1 MTVRAP
7 EIAQP
12 QTKSTFL
19 KGATETV
26 VTDDDNTPR
35 PAYKTIGLKSS
46 SETLKANSAKPSFD
60 LKAQYTP
67 AAPSSATASS
77 RSSTLASSKADR
89 DQLAMTAL
97 TPAEPSSPPPTL
109 RNKFSISRKKKRIQ
123 KQAQELEEKR
133 LKEEANEALRRKHG
147 EYHPPGHTPGL
158 IHNHRPPQHHDHQQI
173 ERSRSLT
180 NMYQQ
185 YQQQSSQP
193 QIHRYPSTSRVASP
207 ISFHSPSSPT
217 SPQSH
222 TSSASSSTYSSRHNS
237 YTNGHNPQRPTSPVR
252 EQRSVQIDLSQVN
265 PHLNDLENLD
275 EGILSEHWDSNS
287 EDDHDLSFHRSGYP
301 NKSKRSMDS
310 TSERSYQTDNSSINP
325 PSALTRHHG
334 RANRSTLSIDTRP
347 LPTHSNHH
355 PSISQQIQGDSRFS
369 DHRSDSRLSNYRR
382 GDSRLS
388 NYTEDHDHSVVEMT
402 EVKSLPSVHPHDQS
416 RHQSWP
422 LNGDR
427 LMPCD
432 PHEQHRSVSSLSR
445 YPTPAR
451 SRDPLVERYLMNHGG
466 GTGSLAST
474 GTPSTTN
481 LHSHRHSAHPQYGR
495 RHSSDM
501 TATEALRAKAGSRA
515 THRTRDDTWSAH
527 ETEISQQDGHN
538 HNYLA
543 PLPPFQSGPAYTR
556 VPKRKYCKWCCGGC
570 RWWVLLLCI
579 VIPAG
584 IITLVAV
591 RFSHL

>member
-1 MTVRAP
+1 MTVRAH
-7 EIAQP
+7 ELAQP
-12 QTKSTFL
+12 QVKSCESTLLKEAMETK
-19 KGATETV
+19 
-26 VTDDDNTPR
+26 VTDDDITPR

-77 RSSTLASSKADR
+77 HSSTLASSKADR
-89 DQLAMTAL
+89 EQLTMTTL
-97 TPAEPSSPPPTL
+97 TPSEPPLSPPTL
-109 RNKFSISRKKKRIQ
+109 RNKFSIRRKKKRLQ

-180 NMYQQ
+180 NMRQQ
-185 YQQQSSQP
+185 YQQSSQP

-207 ISFHSPSSPT
+207 ISFQSPSSPT
-217 SPQSH
+217 SPRSY

-237 YTNGHNPQRPTSPVR
+237 YMNGHNPQRPTSPVR
-252 EQRSVQIDLSQVN
+252 EQRSLQIDLSQVN
-265 PHLNDLENLD
+265 PHLNLENLD

-287 EDDHDLSFHRSGYP
+287 EDDHDLSFHRPGYP

-310 TSERSYQTDNSSINP
+310 TSECSYQTDHSSINP
-325 PSALTRHHG
+325 SSVLTPHHD
-334 RANRSTLSIDTRP
+334 RENRSTLSIDTRP

-369 DHRSDSRLSNYRR
+369 DYRSDSRLSNYRR

-388 NYTEDHDHSVVEMT
+388 NYPEDHDHSIVEMT
-402 EVKSLPSVHPHDQS
+402 EVKSLLSVHPHDQS
-416 RHQSWP
+416 RHQLWP
-422 LNGDR
+422 LNGNQP
-427 LMPCD
+427 MPCD

-466 GTGSLAST
+466 GAGSLAST

-481 LHSHRHSAHPQYGR
+481 LHSHRHSTHPQHGR

-501 TATEALRAKAGSRA
+501 TAADALRAKAGSRA
-515 THRTRDDTWSAH
+515 TYRTRDDTWSAH
-527 ETEISQQDGHN
+527 ETEISQQGGHN

-543 PLPPFQSGPAYTR
+543 PLPPFQSGPAYAR
-556 VPKRKYCKWCCGGC
+556 IPKRKYCKWCCGGC

-579 VIPAG
+579 VIPATV
-584 IITLVAV
+584 ITLVA
-591 RFSHL
+591 